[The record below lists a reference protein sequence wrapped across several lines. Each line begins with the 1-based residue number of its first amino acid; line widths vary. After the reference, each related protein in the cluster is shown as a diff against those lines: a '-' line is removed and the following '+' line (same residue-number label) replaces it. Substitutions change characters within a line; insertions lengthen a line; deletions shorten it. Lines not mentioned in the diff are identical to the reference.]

1 MTKQKSKR
9 GRRISDDTKKSICD
23 FTKELINKGEYRS
36 LKQISDKFFTTTETV
51 RQLLIKNDI
60 TIPTSREAVI
70 EAALAANTAYPVLDP
85 TVATD
90 KEVQPS
96 GTFEVIN
103 DFNEIT
109 VQKVIKA
116 VTCSERHNQ
125 PYGAKPIFGSSVDSN
140 LMFDF
145 EKLNEIADNF
155 ITENIKF
162 VNGVAV
168 DALEV
173 IVTGL
178 TMLSTAV
185 IAAAAKRNV
194 SLTLLH
200 YDRETKTYK
209 KQVIT
214 SNESSVVNP
223 VISVLK
229 ETKDLRKIYAYKDTD
244 VFSIK
249 ENDKVY
255 IVKQAFFSSNNNF
268 TPMAVEYYITTTF
281 EDSFELYSKILRKTK
296 EIKKEGKVIVT
307 YMERKVMGD
316 KIYFDKSFTPDL
328 VHTYSAI

>member
-1 MTKQKSKR
+1 MKSKK
-9 GRRISDDTKKSICD
+9 GRRLSDDTKKSICD

-36 LKQISDKFFTTTETV
+36 LKQISDKYFTTTETV

-60 TIPTSREAVI
+60 AIPTSREAVI
-70 EAALAANTAYPVLDP
+70 EAALAATAFP
-85 TVATD
+85 TLTETVD
-90 KEVQPS
+90 KEVAPS

-103 DFNEIT
+103 EFNEIT
-109 VQKVIKA
+109 VQKIVKA

-125 PYGAKPIFGSSVDSN
+125 PFGAKPIFGSSVDSN

-145 EKLNEIADNF
+145 EKLNSIVDQF
-155 ITENIKF
+155 ITDNIKF
-162 VNGVAV
+162 VNNVAV

-185 IAAAAKRNV
+185 ITACAKRGV

-200 YDRETKTYK
+200 YDRESKTYK

-214 SNESSVVNP
+214 SNENVAINP

-229 ETKDLRKIYAYKDTD
+229 ETKDLQKIYAYKDSD
-244 VFSIK
+244 IFALK

-255 IVKQAFFSSNNNF
+255 IVKESFYSSNNNF
-268 TPMAVEYYITTTF
+268 TPMGVDYYLCTNF
-281 EDSFELYSKILRKTK
+281 EESFELYSKILKKAK
-296 EIKKEGKVIVT
+296 EFKKQGKIVVT
-307 YMERKVMGD
+307 YMERKISGD
-316 KIYFDKSFTPDL
+316 KIYFDKSFVPDL
-328 VHTYSAI
+328 VHTYNPF